1 LSKTKRSTTSSRRPI
16 LLILMGLLF
25 LVGAGLI
32 WNMLPTAAP
41 LSPGN
46 QNPPASVDEVE
57 RVSITDAGDAHERG
71 QAVFLDVRPAGD
83 YETSHVAGAVSIPL
97 EELTARYMELNSSD
111 WIITYCT

>member
-1 LSKTKRSTTSSRRPI
+1 LSKKKRSIISSRRPI
-16 LLILMGLLF
+16 LLILVGLLF

-32 WNMLPTAAP
+32 WTLLPTAAP
-41 LSPGN
+41 PSPGN

-57 RVSITDAGDAHERG
+57 RVSITDAGDAHERS
-71 QAVFLDVRPAGD
+71 QAVFLDVRPIGD

-97 EELTARYMELNSSD
+97 EELTTRYIELNSSD